1 MIHTALND
9 ASNVYMSR
17 HTHTHTMSCFWL
29 VNRYTSVSQ
38 YDWEQRIR
46 GGGRYFY
53 DTSELL
59 RVYCYMG
66 M

>member
-1 MIHTALND
+1 
-9 ASNVYMSR
+9 
-17 HTHTHTMSCFWL
+17 MSCFWL

-53 DTSELL
+53 DCSELL

-66 M
+66 T

>member
-1 MIHTALND
+1 
-9 ASNVYMSR
+9 
-17 HTHTHTMSCFWL
+17 MSCFWL

-46 GGGRYFY
+46 GGGLYFY
-53 DTSELL
+53 DTSALFRL
-59 RVYCYMG
+59 YCYMG